1 MVEKQR
7 FHDLPFKTIG
17 IRGQVKS
24 VGSFSCYPI
33 PWLMPAENTKNHIC
47 HRFEDIAESIWKCW
61 PMRVV
66 SSEKTDVMRRKIRFG

>member
-1 MVEKQR
+1 
-7 FHDLPFKTIG
+7 
-17 IRGQVKS
+17 
-24 VGSFSCYPI
+24 
-33 PWLMPAENTKNHIC
+33 MPAENTKDHIC